1 MPYACQF
8 ARILTL
14 CFSAEM
20 SSSYDLYK
28 GNNRSKR
35 KAKTGESSQAS
46 AKRAKVVE
54 PEVVPEVPSTVPVV
68 EVEDSPSRAA
78 VPEAQIFEEPA
89 AEVEEELPSAAE
101 PVVEDVAQVF
111 EKVISMSTDR
121 VQKLATHRK
130 YSKAA
135 SSFVEYNFGQA
146 FSRGLN
152 DIAMV
157 SSPRSLCLTIFY
169 QHVILTDRADLCFQG
184 MCGLHRSWQRFED
197 LQ

>member
-1 MPYACQF
+1 MYSVCAIYICWS
-8 ARILTL
+8 ARIITL

-28 GNNRSKR
+28 GNARSKR
-35 KAKTGESSQAS
+35 KAKIGESSQAT
-46 AKRAKVVE
+46 AKKAKVTE
-54 PEVVPEVPSTVPVV
+54 PEVAPEVPSTVPMV
-68 EVEDSPSRAA
+68 EVEDSPIRTA
-78 VPEAQIFEEPA
+78 VPEAQPFEEPA
-89 AEVEEELPSAAE
+89 TEVGEEMPSASE

-111 EKVISMSTDR
+111 DKVISMSADR

-135 SSFVEYNFGQA
+135 SSFPDYNFGQA

-157 SSPRSLCLTIFY
+157 CSPRSFMFVFSEI
-169 QHVILTDRADLCFQG
+169 
-184 MCGLHRSWQRFED
+184 
-197 LQ
+197 